1 MFNKKLFV
9 ILVFLLFILQISF
22 VSAQSDNQ
30 TEIVNESAE
39 SIGYSDINN
48 LSNPKVGNHI
58 EPSGYGDKM
67 EFYQGDEIPIHIE
80 SPCDGDLKVLVD
92 GVEYGVFNFT
102 NNEIIH
108 IHTYN
113 PESFYNNSKIN
124 IDVGVHN
131 ISLIFN
137 FNNFKSKDVNI
148 FLDENSTLNFK
159 FNKNYSSHITNT
171 YAYNST
177 LNILKKDKTIHISE
191 FAYYHLLEECEF
203 DVHIDNLDLWYDEK
217 IYDEGDLYGIIIT
230 KINQCVYK
238 KSFYDLPS
246 EIPEGGFL
254 WCIFEVGV
262 YNFTVINFLDGT
274 TDSILFKANKYQP
287 KLDITHIINGT
298 EIKIN
303 MTIPLLTYYNVL
315 TSQFEDYAVRA
326 FISVDNITKN
336 LMVDSRY
343 NDVGQ
348 VSFENLSSGV
358 HTLKIYCPGDNRS
371 EEFYYSMSFEIEEG
385 LDLDEGNENI
395 LDLINTANQNIQQNS
410 FSDKNLSFIIGNN
423 TSGNI
428 TSTGRVIKNH
438 KDAENSY
445 SNENNW
451 NSNENIINSL
461 IGVDKNTQSGSSSP
475 TKKSYEVIKKSTSK
489 SINEITQFQL
499 IIIIIILLIIGYFKF
514 GEKNIKKGD

>member
-1 MFNKKLFV
+1 MFDKKLFV

-30 TEIVNESAE
+30 TELINESVE

-48 LSNPKVGNHI
+48 FSNPKFVDHI

-67 EFYQGDEIPIHIE
+67 EFYQGLIPVHIE

-92 GVEYGVFNFT
+92 DMEYCVWNFT
-102 NNEIIH
+102 KNKTIYIP
-108 IHTYN
+108 TYN
-113 PESFYNNSKIN
+113 PESFNDNSKMN
-124 IDVGVHN
+124 IDVGLHN

-159 FNKNYSSHITNT
+159 FNKNYGSHITDT
-171 YAYNST
+171 FVYYST
-177 LNILKKDKTIHISE
+177 WNILKKDKTIHILN
-191 FAYYHLLEECEF
+191 FTYNNLCEMGEYII
-203 DVHIDNLDLWYDEK
+203 HMDNLDLWEDDNSPYLE
-217 IYDEGDLYGIIIT
+217 ILYCGPFGIIISSNN
-230 KINQCVYK
+230 KIIYK
-238 KSFYDLPS
+238 ESDTGIFEGLRELY
-246 EIPEGGFL
+246 EIY
-254 WCIFEVGV
+254 EVGV

-274 TDSILFKANKYQP
+274 MDSVLFKANKYQP
-287 KLDITHIINGT
+287 KFNITHIVNGT
-298 EIKIN
+298 GIKIN
-303 MTIPLLTYYNVL
+303 IMIPQLSYYNVL
-315 TSQFEDYAVRA
+315 ASQFEYYAVRA

-336 LMVDSRY
+336 LMIDSEFGDIFR
-343 NDVGQ
+343 Q

-410 FSDKNLSFIIGNN
+410 SSDKNLSFIIGNN

-514 GEKNIKKGD
+514 GEKI